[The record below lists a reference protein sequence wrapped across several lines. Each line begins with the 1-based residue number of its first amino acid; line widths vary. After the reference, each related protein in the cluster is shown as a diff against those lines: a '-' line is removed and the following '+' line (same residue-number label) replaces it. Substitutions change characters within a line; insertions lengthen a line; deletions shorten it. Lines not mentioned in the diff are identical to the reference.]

1 MSKTQRFIQID
12 EEGYFL
18 LDQMRVAD
26 AEAGQRWIA
35 SLRPDGRGSFI
46 ADIGDVTALVEAFDE
61 PYIAL
66 DVEKGPTTWTIR
78 VPYGHQETFSIDT
91 LTLDEWDRF
100 HGRTERG
107 VPFVFSRS
115 AQARF
120 FNLLDSFEDDA
131 ITVDG
136 RRIETKP
143 WLQENPDA
151 NNVDWWSELYRTNG
165 SRWELNAPAP
175 ALPSFVPRLK
185 LQRSRI
191 LIAGAGS
198 GNDAAWFAEQGHI
211 VTAIDFSEE
220 AVSRAQA
227 KYGHL
232 DNLKFQRADVFNL
245 PTDWTGAFDIVFEH
259 TLYCAINPSK
269 RNDLVKVW
277 RRVLSDQGYLM
288 GVFFAFDKPFGPPF
302 GGSEW
307 EIRARLEKKFRP
319 LYWTRVHD
327 SIEGRLGQEL
337 FVFAQKLSRT

>member
-1 MSKTQRFIQID
+1 
-12 EEGYFL
+12 
-18 LDQMRVAD
+18 MRVAD
-26 AEAGQRWIA
+26 AEAGRRWIA
-35 SLRPDGRGSFI
+35 SVRPDGRGSFL
-46 ADIGDVTALVEAFDE
+46 ADIGEVTALVEAFDE
-61 PYIAL
+61 PYAAL
-66 DVEKGPTTWTIR
+66 DVEKGPGAWTIH
-78 VPYGHQETFSIDT
+78 VPYGHQETFLLET

-107 VPFVFSRS
+107 VPFVFSRA
-115 AQARF
+115 AQERF
-120 FNLLDSFEDDA
+120 FNLLDGFEDDA

-151 NNVDWWSELYRTNG
+151 DKESWWSDLYRNNE
-165 SRWELNAPAP
+165 SRWELNAPSQALP
-175 ALPSFVPRLK
+175 ALVPRLK

-211 VTAIDFSEE
+211 VTAVDFSEE
-220 AVSRAQA
+220 AVARARA

-232 DNLKFQRADVFNL
+232 ANLKFLQADVFNL
-245 PTDWTGAFDIVFEH
+245 PAEMTGAFDIVFEH
-259 TLYCAINPSK
+259 TLYCAITPSK

-277 RRVLSDQGYLM
+277 RRVLSDHGYLM

-307 EIRARLEKKFRP
+307 EIRARLEKNFRA
-319 LYWTRVHD
+319 LYWTRLHD
-327 SIEGRLGQEL
+327 SIERRLGQEL
-337 FVFAQKLSRT
+337 FIFAQKLNRL